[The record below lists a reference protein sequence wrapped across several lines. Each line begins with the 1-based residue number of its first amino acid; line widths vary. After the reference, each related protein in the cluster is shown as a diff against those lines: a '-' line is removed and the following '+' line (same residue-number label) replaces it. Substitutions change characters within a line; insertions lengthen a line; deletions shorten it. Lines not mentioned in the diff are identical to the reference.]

1 MNLLLTGCF
10 KYTKDQMET
19 LRSLGFSIYFMQQ
32 EKEKLLLPAS
42 EIDAIVCNGLFLSHD
57 IDLFTRVK
65 FIQLTSAGFDRVPL
79 DKIKNRSIELYNARG
94 CIARLWRN
102 GHCLEF

>member
-1 MNLLLTGCF
+1 
-10 KYTKDQMET
+10 MET

-94 CIARLWRN
+94 VYSTPIFAYKRKV
-102 GHCLEF
+102 